1 MVYKVLRIQ
10 PFLTGFAVCH
20 PSSPPKEACESIIF
34 LVSGT
39 GWASCSPIKAM
50 SAIRILQHFGRRTH
64 HLICHDLLWG
74 IGLSGLL
81 SGSIIWGFF
90 SHIIFRIQLGFVM
103 QSALWLLPA
112 FRFAAS
118 LWCYGILLCPKTS
131 LCYIASLSVCT
142 NEYWYRCIAVSCINT
157 QYICLHLALIHW

>member
-20 PSSPPKEACESIIF
+20 PSSPLKEACESIIF
-34 LVSGT
+34 LVSGMV
-39 GWASCSPIKAM
+39 WASCSPIKAM

-81 SGSIIWGFF
+81 SGSIIRGFF
-90 SHIIFRIQLGFVM
+90 SHIIFRISWVLSCKVLFDCFRL
-103 QSALWLLPA
+103 SDLL
-112 FRFAAS
+112 
-118 LWCYGILLCPKTS
+118 LLCDVTAFYYVLKRVFAISQACP
-131 LCYIASLSVCT
+131 SVQMNIDT
-142 NEYWYRCIAVSCINT
+142 DA
-157 QYICLHLALIHW
+157 